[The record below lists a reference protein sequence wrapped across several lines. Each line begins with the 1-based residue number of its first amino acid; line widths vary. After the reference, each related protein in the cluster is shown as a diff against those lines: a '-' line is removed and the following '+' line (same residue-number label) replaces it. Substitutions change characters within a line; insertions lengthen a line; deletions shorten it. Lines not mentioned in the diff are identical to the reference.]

1 MHLAIVKETK
11 KTNSKI
17 HTQKNQKQK
26 RNKEMLFFFAAGIIV
41 VAVDVF
47 FINLSFFFFFFL
59 SSLLRLFW
67 RIRFSLCKQEYK
79 KKKKKMAAFITK
91 HIHTNYDQP
100 KKKVVKNKKK
110 MCFCQK
116 GGEIFSH

>member
-1 MHLAIVKETK
+1 MQLAIVKETK
-11 KTNSKI
+11 KKTNNKI

-47 FINLSFFFFFFL
+47 LLTCRFFLFFL

-79 KKKKKMAAFITK
+79 KKKKMAAFITK
-91 HIHTNYDQP
+91 HIHTNYDEP
-100 KKKVVKNKKK
+100 RKKK
-110 MCFCQK
+110 Q
-116 GGEIFSH
+116 